1 MIPAQLSLGGADVLY
16 VVAIPTNGF
25 TDWLGDRKENF
36 DDFSEKF
43 GNAVEFAK
51 DPLLAIF
58 QATRN
63 GAEGLATELLPALSK
78 ATEPD
83 LSADF
88 FIRAY
93 AISFAAAIMLWG
105 ILLIVQFVGV
115 ARGHVAGQDF
125 IDTVFMRSMVFFTGA
140 LFGPWIGVFLVQL
153 FGSMSKSLIAWG
165 VGSSADK
172 MLETMTGML
181 EVQPAAI
188 PGGVI
193 VGILLMLCMIL
204 GFLLVVIMLAVMLVT
219 LYLAGV
225 VLPLGLVWVASGK
238 HDAMAKKIPLI
249 WLGLLAAHPLLFFLM
264 GFAFN
269 MIAASADWMMWSGG
283 LETLMGLV
291 AAIVAMA
298 IAGMSPILLMKFA
311 PVMPSGVGQ
320 QSGPS
325 MSAPEKSHGPESL
338 KEAKDVMRTGK
349 PSINDSGS
357 GEADEQQSAGDGG
370 GGGGGKSNGL
380 LTKLNELKGNA
391 PEADGD
397 RAAGGSGSTG
407 AKAPAGASGG
417 VGSPA
422 GSGVPGADQAAG
434 AGAETVGSKLP
445 GGGAGA
451 GAGVGAGAAASS
463 AGGGAGGA
471 AAGGASGS
479 AAVAEAGAAESS
491 TGVGAVVGIPTLLA
505 AGAMSVAEK
514 AKEVGEAGIRLSEA
528 GGEYAAGDMRDDD
541 NYQGKE

>member
-1 MIPAQLSLGGADVLY
+1 MLGVVTIPANPFD
-16 VVAIPTNGF
+16 GF
-25 TDWLGDRKENF
+25 GDNLKQNF

-43 GNAVEFAK
+43 GNVVEFAK

-370 GGGGGKSNGL
+370 GGGGKSNGL

-397 RAAGGSGSTG
+397 RAGGGSGSTG

-434 AGAETVGSKLP
+434 AGAETLGSKLP

-451 GAGVGAGAAASS
+451 GAGVGAGVGAGAAANSG
-463 AGGGAGGA
+463 GGGAGGGA